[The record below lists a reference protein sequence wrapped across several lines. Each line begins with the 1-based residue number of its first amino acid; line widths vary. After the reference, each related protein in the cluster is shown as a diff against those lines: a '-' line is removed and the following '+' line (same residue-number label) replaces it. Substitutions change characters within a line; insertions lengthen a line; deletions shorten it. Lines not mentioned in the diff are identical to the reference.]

1 MAEYVDREK
10 AIALIEEKQ
19 KELCP
24 VGRYGRQ
31 YVYGCDRQ
39 KYDSWEEIID
49 QLENMETADVAPV
62 VHGKW
67 GEYESFTLTPSMNG
81 YPCSNCGMHFS
92 ASSIPILKFC
102 PNCGAKMDL

>member
-24 VGRYGRQ
+24 VGRYSRH
-31 YVYGCDRQ
+31 YVYGSDRE

-49 QLENMETADVAPV
+49 QLENMETADVVPV
-62 VHGKW
+62 VHTKW
-67 GEYESFTLTPSMNG
+67 ENNKDEYPECT
-81 YPCSNCGMHFS
+81 NCGYMPMFDPAIDDIYYS
-92 ASSIPILKFC
+92 PYC
-102 PNCGAKMDL
+102 PQCGAKMDL